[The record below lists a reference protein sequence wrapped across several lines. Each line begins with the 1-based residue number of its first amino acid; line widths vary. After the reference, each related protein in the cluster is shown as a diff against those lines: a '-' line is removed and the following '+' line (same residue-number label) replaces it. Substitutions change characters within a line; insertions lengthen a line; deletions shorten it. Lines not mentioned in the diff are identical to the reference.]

1 MRVTSCPGLPETFQ
15 VSALKVLHP
24 RKRLRPWQTRT
35 AGHRAGFHPPSS
47 TYQAGRE
54 GSMLGRTLDCPMC
67 GQPWLGRSQ
76 GPKPRAGLGGTV
88 ESSRLA
94 GSSGWPG
101 WRKNFVQSLW
111 PLVLQ
116 EMGNPALPVPGAGLL
131 PAATALTSLTHSF
144 RDGVRAPDRTSG
156 ALSSN
161 PFSSRPFIFPSSEM
175 KAWVQGPLTFARPE
189 RLHTPTPLIFSLSP
203 LYRC

>member
-35 AGHRAGFHPPSS
+35 AGHRAGFHSPFS

-54 GSMLGRTLDCPMC
+54 GSMPGRTLDCPMC
-67 GQPWLGRSQ
+67 GQPWPQ
-76 GPKPRAGLGGTV
+76 ATCWAGGGTL

-116 EMGNPALPVPGAGLL
+116 EIGNPALPVPGAGLL

-144 RDGVRAPDRTSG
+144 RDGVRARDRMPG